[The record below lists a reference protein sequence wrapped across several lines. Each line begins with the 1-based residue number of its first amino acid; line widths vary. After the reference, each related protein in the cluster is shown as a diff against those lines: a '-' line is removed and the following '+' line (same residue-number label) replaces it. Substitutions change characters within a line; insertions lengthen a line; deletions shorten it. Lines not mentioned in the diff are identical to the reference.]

1 MEKKKLERVGK
12 KHIQDLNFNIVKYFF
27 QKQTKIGFLEPTSLA
42 LQGWLNVSME
52 AFNLPSALSQIEAFN
67 LPSKLLQICSQTTTK
82 ATQIP
87 SKINE
92 NKQMRNRMSPIM
104 FIKAN

>member
-1 MEKKKLERVGK
+1 M
-12 KHIQDLNFNIVKYFF
+12 FF

-52 AFNLPSALSQIEAFN
+52 TFNLPSKPSQIEAFN
-67 LPSKLLQICSQTTTK
+67 LPFNLLQICSQTTSK
-82 ATQIP
+82 ATQNP

-92 NKQMRNRMSPIM
+92 NKQMRTRMSP
-104 FIKAN
+104 NGVQ